1 VATRSG
7 RPRLNLPSAL
17 DILHHAT
24 LPALSIVLV
33 GIGFWSLGMRGMM
46 ITTAGEDYMNFAEAK
61 GLHGRRIFLRYAVRN
76 AILPQVTS
84 LAINLGTV
92 VSGSV
97 VVEIVF
103 GYPGIGSLLFKAING
118 LDYFVIYG
126 ILFMTVLAISLTTL
140 LIDLLYPILDPRIS
154 YRAG

>member
-1 VATRSG
+1 
-7 RPRLNLPSAL
+7 
-17 DILHHAT
+17 
-24 LPALSIVLV
+24 
-33 GIGFWSLGMRGMM
+33 
-46 ITTAGEDYMNFAEAK
+46 
-61 GLHGRRIFLRYAVRN
+61 YAVRN

-126 ILFMTVLAISLTTL
+126 IVFMTVLAISLTTL
-140 LIDLLYPILDPRIS
+140 LIDLLYPVLDPRIS
-154 YRAG
+154 YKAG